1 MSSFVKTALIG
12 AVLLVACE
20 ATAPARL
27 GGARLAANTITV
39 NRNKNDSYQQ
49 PPTPAG
55 DGGHLLRVDLDAP
68 GQISSV
74 KFSCEGKSC
83 GWVHECPDGGAC
95 GGSYPNA
102 VEYRGTKATW
112 FGWSNSGDNCVLIFT
127 IDYQ

>member
-1 MSSFVKTALIG
+1 MNNLSKAVAIG
-12 AVLLVACE
+12 AALLVAW
-20 ATAPARL
+20 
-27 GGARLAANTITV
+27 GARTEGAKPSGAPLNTTTV

-68 GQISSV
+68 GTISSV

-102 VEYRGTKATW
+102 VEYRGNKATW

-127 IDYQ
+127 IDHQ